1 MMCALHFSFS
11 RIFFCA
17 HFDHPTIIT
26 CEKAV
31 YVYTQLCIIN
41 HAAYVYGSNIYGGNR
56 LALWLISVSI
66 PVKIP
71 RTRLINACLQS
82 SPCYSFLYRLLDSW
96 PTLLWQAIDKNFRT
110 GILFFNRVHLQLLI
124 GGCFCFTL
132 RRHQIGMVEGGLQGT
147 FICVIDQPS
156 SLLSSQLHCSPF
168 KHSIFLLDALWKLSS
183 TGFSIPSQAK

>member
-1 MMCALHFSFS
+1 MCMVVTFM
-11 RIFFCA
+11 
-17 HFDHPTIIT
+17 
-26 CEKAV
+26 
-31 YVYTQLCIIN
+31 
-41 HAAYVYGSNIYGGNR
+41 GGNM

-132 RRHQIGMVEGGLQGT
+132 RRHQIGMVEGGLRGT